1 MKIFLSFLIICLFC
15 HTKAFQ
21 YPGFEPHKTT
31 PEPKNVEKANSNN
44 KEMDMEMDKD
54 KMDWDAVSNTYN
66 CIQN

>member
-1 MKIFLSFLIICLFC
+1 MKNFLKFLIICLFC
-15 HTKAFQ
+15 HTRAFQ

-31 PEPKNVEKANSNN
+31 PKPKNVEEAKSHD
-44 KEMDMEMDKD
+44 KEMDNQMDKD

>member
-15 HTKAFQ
+15 HTRAFQ

-31 PEPKNVEKANSNN
+31 PKPKNVEKAMSNDKMN
-44 KEMDMEMDKD
+44 NEMDKD

-66 CIQN
+66 FIQN